1 MPRSSS
7 AKLDASYAV
16 PKTSRPAVGHRFG
29 GPLSHCKTV
38 AKLNLG
44 ALA

>member
-16 PKTSRPAVGHRFG
+16 PKTSRPAVGRRSVG
-29 GPLSHCKTV
+29 
-38 AKLNLG
+38 LG
-44 ALA
+44 AH